1 MEGQKTI
8 KNKGGTMRL
17 GSYNWSLEKGSLVY
31 KTYKS
36 NEIKERHRHRYEFNN
51 SFKKEFNGNGM
62 VTSGVNKKLNLVEV
76 IELKNHPWFI
86 GTQYHPEY
94 RSRVLKPHPQF
105 ISFVKKIKSIK
116 NGQ

>member
-1 MEGQKTI
+1 MAKLTLNNYREKKKVKRKGVHA
-8 KNKGGTMRL
+8 KN
-17 GSYNWSLEKGSLVY
+17 

-51 SFKKEFNGNGM
+51 SFKKEFNDNGM

-94 RSRVLKPHPQF
+94 RSRVLKPHPLF